1 MKQHT
6 IQTALALALL
16 ASFTVHAQ
24 EAVQWNVSD
33 GGNGHWYGLR
43 QRGTR
48 SWTQLEAACR
58 AEGGHLT
65 TMNGPAERDFLVSV
79 MVGNTCAIGGVQ
91 TVTAPQDEPAQGW
104 GWATG
109 EPMAWTNW
117 AGWEP
122 GNTDSYGAP
131 EENVMGCFANGI
143 WVDLADHLLWTQHYL
158 IEWDAD
164 CNSDGIID
172 YGQIL
177 QSQLADIDTN
187 GIPDICEPI
196 TCDDI
201 DLNLNGIVE
210 GGDLGVL
217 LAFWGPVSPAFPR
230 ADIDRDG
237 LVNGADLGILLAFWG
252 PCPN

>member
-58 AEGGHLT
+58 ADGGHLA

-91 TVTAPQDEPAQGW
+91 TVAGPQDEPAQGW
-104 GWATG
+104 GWVTG
-109 EPMAWTNW
+109 EP
-117 AGWEP
+117 
-122 GNTDSYGAP
+122 
-131 EENVMGCFANGI
+131 CFANGI

-158 IEWDAD
+158 IEWEAD

-172 YGQIL
+172 YSQIL

-196 TCDDI
+196 TCNDI